1 MKCCAVCQESQA
13 EHRQQPQLAHDVPST
28 PWTKVAS
35 DMFQIKGDNYLLVTD
50 YHSKFYLVE
59 KMHSTTSS
67 TIANKSAQWFS
78 MFGPPLEVVSD
89 NGPQYVGQPYEDMC
103 SKWNIKYPTTSPRY
117 PQSNGLIER
126 QVRTVKGFIQK
137 CAKTGNDALIA
148 LQQHRCIP
156 LDSNLSS
163 PSEILFNRP
172 IRTTLPSQHPTLRQQ
187 TQQLTNEQL
196 LQRRDRMI
204 RDHDRHAGPELPVL
218 HAGQRVTIL
227 NKETHLWSPGE
238 IVSKCAEPRSYIVKT
253 TNGTMLRRTRAHLRA
268 LQSENIHNEATEHTR
283 QRVTFREHNT
293 DEQQVAT
300 PVMTTGEPPPD
311 EATSLAPAI
320 TRSGRIIRKPSRFQ
334 E

>member
-1 MKCCAVCQESQA
+1 M
-13 EHRQQPQLAHDVPST
+13 EHQTHYDIT
-28 PWTKVAS
+28 
-35 DMFQIKGDNYLLVTD
+35 QI
-50 YHSKFYLVE
+50 
-59 KMHSTTSS
+59 SS
-67 TIANKSAQWFS
+67 
-78 MFGPPLEVVSD
+78 
-89 NGPQYVGQPYEDMC
+89 
-103 SKWNIKYPTTSPRY
+103 
-117 PQSNGLIER
+117 IER
-126 QVRTVKGFIQK
+126 SDRETSQDGKGIIQK

-148 LQQHRCIP
+148 LQQHRCTP
-156 LDSNLSS
+156 LDSNLSC

-172 IRTTLPSQHPTLRQQ
+172 IRTTLPSHHPTLMHQ

-204 RDHDRHAGPELPVL
+204 RDHDRHAGTELPVL

-268 LQSENIHNEATEHTR
+268 LQSENIHNEATEYTR
-283 QRVTFREHNT
+283 RRVTFREHNT

-300 PVMTTGEPPPD
+300 PVTTTGEPPPD

-320 TRSGRIIRKPSRFQ
+320 RRSGRIIRKPSRFQ